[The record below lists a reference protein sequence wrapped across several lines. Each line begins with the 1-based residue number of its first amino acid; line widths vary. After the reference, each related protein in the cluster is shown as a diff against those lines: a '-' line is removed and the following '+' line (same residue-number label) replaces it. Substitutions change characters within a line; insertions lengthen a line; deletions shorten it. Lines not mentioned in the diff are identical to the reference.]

1 MNRSRL
7 EINPKMN
14 SKVLVMNG
22 NKIQSIDKPT
32 AHLEMCQKQFVNSS
46 LIQPPNTTSVTIF
59 LMCFS
64 LFLSIL
70 THFRI

>member
-32 AHLEMCQKQFVNSS
+32 AHLEMCQKQFVKLKSNSA
-46 LIQPPNTTSVTIF
+46 P
-59 LMCFS
+59 
-64 LFLSIL
+64 
-70 THFRI
+70 